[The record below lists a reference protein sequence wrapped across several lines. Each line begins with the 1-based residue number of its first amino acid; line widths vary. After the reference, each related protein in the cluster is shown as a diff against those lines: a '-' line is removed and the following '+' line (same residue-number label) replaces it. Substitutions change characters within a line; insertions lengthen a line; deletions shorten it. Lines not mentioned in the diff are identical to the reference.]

1 MAKKT
6 QFGIKYPFTRESGE
20 KTYIDVNQTQ
30 DAMIKSRLLH
40 TILTPKGQRVR
51 MPDFG
56 TDLIKYIFSPNDEL
70 SFSEIRNEIS
80 KAVSRYVPEVNFKN
94 IEIIS
99 DNEEINGVIV
109 NIKYD
114 IQKGNTAIT
123 TEVAVKLT

>member
-6 QFGIKYPFTRESGE
+6 QFGIKYPFTRESDE